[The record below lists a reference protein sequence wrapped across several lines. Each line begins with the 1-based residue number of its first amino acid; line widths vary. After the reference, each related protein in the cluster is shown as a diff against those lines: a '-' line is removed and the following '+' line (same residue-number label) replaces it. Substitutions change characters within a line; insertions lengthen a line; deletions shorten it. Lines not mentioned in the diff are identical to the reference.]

1 MNYFGRSIFIACA
14 MLVMST
20 AHADAPVWRVSKG
33 DRELL
38 IGGTIHV
45 LQEQDYPLPVE
56 FERAYAEADKL
67 VFEVDIAQA
76 SSPEFQQKLM
86 QAALYDDGSTLVSH
100 LRPSTLWQL
109 TAFTK
114 SRGIELDS
122 LLSFKVGML
131 VVILTV
137 NELNLHGI
145 QGEGVDQ
152 YYSLRALE
160 GQKPV
165 SALETVEQQI
175 EFLSRMGEGEED
187 QLVLQTIEEL
197 EDFGAEFFALK
208 SAWRQGDTRAL
219 AEIGLEDFQAF
230 PGAYQSILVNR
241 NRAWLPKIET
251 MLEDSPVEYVLVG
264 VLHLVGEDSVL
275 AMLEARGYQ
284 VERY

>member
-1 MNYFGRSIFIACA
+1 MKHSGRIIFILCA
-14 MLVMST
+14 MLVN
-20 AHADAPVWRVSKG
+20 AAQADAPVWRVSKG
-33 DRELL
+33 DHELY
-38 IGGTIHV
+38 IGGTIHI
-45 LQEQDYPLPVE
+45 LQDQDYPLPVE
-56 FERAYAEADKL
+56 FEHAYAEADKL

-76 SSPEFQQKLM
+76 SSLAFQQKLM

-114 SRGIELDS
+114 RRGIELES

-152 YYSLRALE
+152 YFSVRASQD
-160 GQKPV
+160 QKPV
-165 SALETVEQQI
+165 AALESIEQQI
-175 EFLSRMGEGEED
+175 EFLSTMGEGEED

-197 EDFGAEFFALK
+197 EGLGEEFVALK

-219 AEIGLEDFQAF
+219 KEIGLEDFQAF
-230 PGAYQSILVNR
+230 PDAYQSILVNR
-241 NRAWLPKIET
+241 NRAWLPKIEA
-251 MLEDSPVEYVLVG
+251 MLEDSLVEYVLVG
-264 VLHLVGEDSVL
+264 VLHLVGDDSVL
-275 AMLEARGYQ
+275 AMLEAKGYR
-284 VERY
+284 VERF